1 MASNSD
7 PRSLRPSTGSS
18 DSADEGSDQPSSK
31 ISTVES
37 VRLDEPNVR
46 TAQKL
51 GSLSCR
57 LRWRLLSFPTSPLL
71 LSLEEE
77 TLAQR
82 TLTPSPLDL
91 LILFPSQAI
100 RAADGRRPPRE
111 ATPPPVIGKAGSLT
125 VFITPPPTPRSNG
138 ASPRPSPAVKTAPP
152 PPPPPPPPPVQ
163 VPPPQFEKAA
173 TSSGSVF
180 GFFWEAVAKVQDMHS
195 SLDEYLADWFGLD
208 QSKYQWALNDY
219 YENNG
224 KEKEVSKGN
233 KPRELNSKGQVV

>member
-1 MASNSD
+1 MAS
-7 PRSLRPSTGSS
+7 PQLPH
-18 DSADEGSDQPSSK
+18 E
-31 ISTVES
+31 
-37 VRLDEPNVR
+37 
-46 TAQKL
+46 
-51 GSLSCR
+51 
-57 LRWRLLSFPTSPLL
+57 PTSPL
-71 LSLEEE
+71 
-77 TLAQR
+77 
-82 TLTPSPLDL
+82 P
-91 LILFPSQAI
+91 
-100 RAADGRRPPRE
+100 GRRNPSTTNPNSQSPRPPHPLPLAGDPAPPMAAGHPWE

-152 PPPPPPPPPVQ
+152 PPPPPVQ

-180 GFFWEAVAKVQDMHS
+180 GFFWDAVAKVQDMHS